1 MCKYIM
7 NNSKETQ
14 ATLNVGAVLLLTT
27 HVYIPGYTHLNYSYL
42 FSLLWSHKIYI
53 VI

>member
-7 NNSKETQ
+7 INNKETQ
-14 ATLNVGAVLLLTT
+14 ATLNVGAISSLITYL
-27 HVYIPGYTHLNYSYL
+27 YISGYTHLNYSYL